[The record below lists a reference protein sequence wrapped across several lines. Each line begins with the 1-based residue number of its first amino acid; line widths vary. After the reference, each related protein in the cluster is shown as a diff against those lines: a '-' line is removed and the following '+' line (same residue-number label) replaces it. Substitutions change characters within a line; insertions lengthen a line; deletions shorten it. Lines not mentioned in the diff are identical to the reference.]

1 MAELSRIW
9 QLADIDRDGQL
20 ALDEFCTA
28 MHLVVLR
35 RNGIHLPAQL
45 PPQLLPDI
53 PPLIQ
58 TSPLP
63 VQPQHSQPLA
73 TVVGSSGA
81 SAAGNAINQT
91 QQQQLD
97 SSTHHRCHQHQ
108 QQQQQQQQ
116 HISTKNSTTS
126 DTTNS
131 TAAMTTTSLVN
142 RERGA
147 GGQGKLF
154 CPVSTIDLLFMILN
168 TVMSVLVTL

>member
-108 QQQQQQQQ
+108 QQQQQQ
-116 HISTKNSTTS
+116 HISTKNSTTG

-147 GGQGKLF
+147 GGQGKPF
-154 CPVSTIDLLFMILN
+154 CPVSAINLLFMILN